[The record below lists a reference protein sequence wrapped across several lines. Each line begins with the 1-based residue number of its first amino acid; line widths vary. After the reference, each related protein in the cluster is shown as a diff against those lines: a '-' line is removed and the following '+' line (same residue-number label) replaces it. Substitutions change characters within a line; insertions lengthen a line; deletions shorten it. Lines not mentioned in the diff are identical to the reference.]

1 MSAIDLSLSNC
12 QKYSQCAL
20 LKNPSHRPSQ
30 AASLSTALAH
40 PTQANGNDAVTTA
53 AVLPVTEP
61 VVTSNYI
68 AISSRPDSE
77 PKFFDL
83 LIDDR
88 SIQSTKQWQ
97 MLLTRILVS
106 LLMFLQIGQ
115 ETPGIGVNGSSAE
128 FIIAPGSLSLC
139 IGGVA
144 LHS

>member
-1 MSAIDLSLSNC
+1 MSAIDLSLGNC

-20 LKNPSHRPSQ
+20 LKNPSNHSSQ
-30 AASLSTALAH
+30 VASLSTAIAH
-40 PTQANGNDAVTTA
+40 RAETISYDAVTSA
-53 AVLPVTEP
+53 AAFPVSEP
-61 VVTSNYI
+61 LVTNNYI

-88 SIQSTKQWQ
+88 SIHPAKQWQ
-97 MLLTRILVS
+97 MLLTRILIS
-106 LLMFLQIGQ
+106 LLMLLQIGQ

>member
-20 LKNPSHRPSQ
+20 LKNPSNNSAQ
-30 AASLSTALAH
+30 VASLSNTIAH
-40 PTQANGNDAVTTA
+40 KADTYSNDVVISA
-53 AVLPVTEP
+53 AALPVTEP
-61 VVTSNYI
+61 LVTNNYI
-68 AISSRPDSE
+68 AISSRPASE

-83 LIDDR
+83 LVDDR
-88 SIQSTKQWQ
+88 SIHPAKQWQ
-97 MLLTRILVS
+97 MLLTRILIS
-106 LLMFLQIGQ
+106 LLMLLQIGQ